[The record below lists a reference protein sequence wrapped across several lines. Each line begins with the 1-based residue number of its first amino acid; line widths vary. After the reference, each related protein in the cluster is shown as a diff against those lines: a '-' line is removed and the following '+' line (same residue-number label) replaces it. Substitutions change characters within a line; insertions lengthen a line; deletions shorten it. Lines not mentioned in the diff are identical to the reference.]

1 MCRDGSCMPTTA
13 QLALGRML
21 HDIADALA
29 REVGGTADDVVIGPV
44 DFGPESQTTPA
55 NGAKR

>member
-1 MCRDGSCMPTTA
+1 MCRDGCDLPTTA

-21 HDIADALA
+21 HDMADALA

-44 DFGPESQTTPA
+44 DFGEA
-55 NGAKR
+55 L